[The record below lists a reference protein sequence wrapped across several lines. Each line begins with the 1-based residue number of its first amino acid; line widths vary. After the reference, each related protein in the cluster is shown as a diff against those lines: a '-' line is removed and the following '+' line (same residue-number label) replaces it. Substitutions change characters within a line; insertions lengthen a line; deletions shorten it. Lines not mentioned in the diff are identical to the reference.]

1 MPDPRPVAF
10 IIGLIGAVMGVLMLL
25 PALTD
30 WLAGDDNWRAFLGAA
45 MLSITIG
52 GLSALATANS
62 VSAGLTLRQSFLLT
76 TFLWVLLPILGAL
89 PFMLGAPGAGL
100 LDAYFEAVSGMTT
113 TGTTVFTGLDDMPPG
128 VLLWRSLLQ
137 WMGGLGIV
145 VVALVFLPVMK
156 VGGMQ
161 YFRAEAFDTLGKV
174 LPRTVDIARA
184 LLEVYLVLTG
194 LCALAY
200 LAAGLPAFDALN
212 HALTTVATG
221 GFSTRDESFVAF
233 VGPAEYVAVLFMI
246 LAGLPF
252 IRFVQ
257 LVSGTARPLLED
269 VQVRAYLR
277 WTFYAVA
284 LVVLYR
290 AVTEATL
297 TEATLRESAFNVV
310 SLFSGTGYGSADI
323 ETWGGFP
330 LVVVMIAGMVG
341 ACTAS
346 TGCSIKVFRYLVLI
360 EAVRGQLRR
369 IHSPSR
375 VVPLRLQG
383 RPLEE
388 DVINSVIAL
397 FTLFLVGFGV
407 IAVLLTMTGLE
418 TRTAV
423 TAAWTAIG
431 NIGPAFGPEVG
442 PTGAVDGFP
451 AASKA
456 VMIVAM
462 LLGRLEILS
471 VLVLLLP
478 RFWRG

>member
-10 IIGLIGAVMGVLMLL
+10 IIGLLGAVMGVLMLL

-30 WLAGDDNWRAFLGAA
+30 WLGGNDNWKAFLSAA
-45 MLSITIG
+45 AVTACIG
-52 GLSALATANS
+52 GLAALATANS
-62 VSAGLTLRQSFLLT
+62 VGTGLTLRQAFLLT
-76 TFLWVLLPILGAL
+76 TFLWVAL
-89 PFMLGAPGAGL
+89 PAFGAIPFVVGAPGLGV

-113 TGTTVFTGLDDMPPG
+113 TGTTVMVGLDHLPPG

-137 WMGGLGIV
+137 WLGGLGIV

-212 HALTTVATG
+212 HALTTIATG
-221 GFSTRDESFVAF
+221 GFSTRDDSFRAF
-233 VGPAEYVAVLFMI
+233 AGAAEYVGVLFMI

-257 LVSGTARPLLED
+257 LVNGSARPLYED

-277 WTFYAVA
+277 WIVYAVGA
-284 LVVLYR
+284 VVAYR
-290 AVTEATL
+290 VVTEAAL
-297 TEATLRESAFNVV
+297 TETTVRQTAFNVV
-310 SLFSGTGYGSADI
+310 SLFSGTGFGTADVAA
-323 ETWGGFP
+323 WGGFP
-330 LVVVMIAGMVG
+330 LVVVMVAGMVG

-375 VVPLRLQG
+375 VVPLRVQG
-383 RPLEE
+383 RPLDD

-397 FTLFLVGFGV
+397 FTLYLVGFGV
-407 IAVLLTMTGLE
+407 FAVLLSMTGLE

-431 NIGPAFGPEVG
+431 NIGPAYGPEVG

-451 AASKA
+451 ALSKV
-456 VMIVAM
+456 VMILAM
-462 LLGRLEILS
+462 LLGRLEILT
-471 VLVLLLP
+471 VLVLFLP
-478 RFWRG
+478 RFWRA